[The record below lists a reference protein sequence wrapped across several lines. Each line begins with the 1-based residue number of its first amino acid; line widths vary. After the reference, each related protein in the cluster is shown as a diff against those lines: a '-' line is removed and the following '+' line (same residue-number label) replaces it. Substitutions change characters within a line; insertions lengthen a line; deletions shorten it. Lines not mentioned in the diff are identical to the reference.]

1 MESIIME
8 EVSKLVKVLELSKDD
23 YSDNNNNNNT
33 DEKEAVS
40 ILKFTKVFKI

>member
-23 YSDNNNNNNT
+23 YSDNNNNNTN
-33 DEKEAVS
+33 EKEAVS
-40 ILKFTKVFKI
+40 ILKLTKAFKN